1 MQNKKRTYIS
11 FEQVLTFSSQT
22 NVGVLRER
30 HIKKEGA
37 VTELSRMVLLL
48 DQVFDGVSWR
58 QRSEMKDKNRKHVF
72 MAWQNLS
79 LINTNVIPQSTG
91 NFKAWTQKFKEHQG
105 LRYICFLLQMCGMVW
120 SQSKKRFGLKLSK
133 YELEFPLRRV
143 GTLIRKTK
151 KKKANKKR

>member
-11 FEQVLTFSSQT
+11 FEQALTFSSQT

-48 DQVFDGVSWR
+48 DQVFDGVSSQ

-79 LINTNVIPQSTG
+79 LINTNVIPQSNG
-91 NFKAWTQKFKEHQG
+91 NFKA
-105 LRYICFLLQMCGMVW
+105 
-120 SQSKKRFGLKLSK
+120 
-133 YELEFPLRRV
+133 
-143 GTLIRKTK
+143 
-151 KKKANKKR
+151 